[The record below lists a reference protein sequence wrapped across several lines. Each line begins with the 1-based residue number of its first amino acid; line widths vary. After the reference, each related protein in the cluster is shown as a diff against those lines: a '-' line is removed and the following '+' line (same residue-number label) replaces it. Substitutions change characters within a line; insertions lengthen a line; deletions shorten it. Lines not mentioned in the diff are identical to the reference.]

1 MKHLALSLVLIA
13 FLGASGL
20 AQPTNPIQRL
30 MLNPN
35 AVTRIPVA
43 TDRLTTIRFP
53 GPVSDLEAS
62 RIGIEPHPEALFL
75 LSFQPG
81 HAFFSLRAL
90 VARTNATLNV
100 TWKGQTYVLEFVES
114 RSPWLSVVFDP
125 PPETR
130 SGGTPQRTSP
140 SRLLGLLDTAKAF
153 GLLQHQHPAA
163 VAGVEVA
170 RPNSLHDYGEYTIR
184 IEEVFRF
191 DPEDTLV
198 FRIGVSNK
206 TAAAIQF
213 IPESLMVRAGSR
225 VFFQSMSDATG
236 MLRAGVEVPIYF
248 AITGSADGFRNNLS
262 PRNEFMVLLNRIEP
276 SRPGPVVRPA
286 DNSSPA
292 SAQSTLARPPVTRPS
307 STLKYPSWD
316 GPAMKR
322 QTETQIE
329 THPSRT
335 PHE

>member
-1 MKHLALSLVLIA
+1 MKHLALSLVL
-13 FLGASGL
+13 LVSPGASAL
-20 AQPTNPIQRL
+20 AQPTNPIQRM

-100 TWKGQTYVLEFVES
+100 TWKGQTYVLECVES

-130 SGGTPQRTSP
+130 SGGTSQRTSP

-153 GLLQHQHPAA
+153 GLLQQQHPAA

-170 RPNSLHDYGEYTIR
+170 RPNSLHDYGDYTIR

-248 AITGSADGFRNNLS
+248 AITGSADGFRNALS
-262 PRNEFMVLLNRIEP
+262 PRNEFMVLFNRVEP
-276 SRPGPVVRPA
+276 SAPGPVVRPTA
-286 DNSSPA
+286 NTSPA
-292 SAQSTLARPPVTRPS
+292 PAHSVPAHLPVTRPS
-307 STLKYPSWD
+307 PTLKHPSWD

-322 QTETQIE
+322 QTETQIK